1 MTKQVLNKGS
11 SANDGTGDTLR
22 VGADK
27 INDNFDE
34 IYAVLGAD
42 SGTNFNL
49 TSAVKFS
56 ATGVEF
62 EGDSANAHETTLVAE
77 NPTAD
82 RTITLPNSTGTV
94 TLNSATQTLTNKT
107 LTSPI
112 VNSPVLTTPQINDT
126 SANHQYV
133 VAVSELDADRN
144 VTLPLLTGHDEF
156 TFNAHAQTLTNK
168 TLTSP
173 KIGTS
178 ITDVVGNSL
187 IDVVSTVSAN
197 NHLKLT
203 NAANG
208 DSPILESTGVSD
220 ANVALKLGSKG
231 TSAVEITTPFVLG
244 HESIANPNLI
254 TLGKTTTIFTNTT
267 GLSHSLPDGN
277 TIGQIK
283 IMLKSDTAGTTT
295 INQDSTSSNFAFGS
309 SIAFAAN
316 QSATLI
322 WSGTKWFII
331 SNTGTVA

>member
-1 MTKQVLNKGS
+1 MVKQVLNKGS

-22 VGADK
+22 QGAQK

-34 IYAVLGAD
+34 IYAVLG
-42 SGTNFNL
+42 GNNL
-49 TSAVKFS
+49 TDAVKFS

-62 EGDSANAHETTLVAE
+62 EGDSANDFETTLTVI

-82 RTITLPNSTGTV
+82 RTITLPNATGTV
-94 TLNSATQTLTNKT
+94 TLNASTQTLTNKT

-126 SANHQYV
+126 SADHQYV
-133 VAVSELDADRN
+133 FAVSELAADRN
-144 VTLPLLTGHDEF
+144 VTLPLLTGNDEF
-156 TFNAHAQTLTNK
+156 TFNAHTQTLTNK

-173 KIGTS
+173 RIGTS
-178 ITDVVGNSL
+178 ITDVGGNSL
-187 IDVVSTVSAN
+187 IDLVATSSAN

-203 NAANG
+203 NAVDGA
-208 DSPILESTGVSD
+208 SPILEAVGSSD

-244 HESIANPNLI
+244 HETIANPNLI

-267 GLSHSLPDGN
+267 GLSHSLPNGN

-295 INQDSTSSNFAFGS
+295 INQTSSNFAFGS

>member
-34 IYAVLGAD
+34 LYAILGGN
-42 SGTNFNL
+42 SL
-49 TSAVKFS
+49 TDAVKFS

-62 EGDSANAHETTLVAE
+62 EGDSDNAHETTLVAE

-82 RTITLPNSTGTV
+82 RTISLPNATGTV
-94 TLNSATQTLTNKT
+94 VLHDATQTLTNKT

-112 VNSPVLTTPQINDT
+112 LTDAVLNPTATTAGKIEFLEGTNNGTNKATLIGPAST
-126 SANHQYV
+126 
-133 VAVSELDADRN
+133 AD
-144 VTLPLLTGHDEF
+144 VTITLPATTDTLVARTTTD
-156 TFNAHAQTLTNK
+156 TLTNK

-173 KIGTS
+173 RIGTS
-178 ITDVVGNSL
+178 ITDVGGNSL
-187 IDVVSTVSAN
+187 IDIVATSSAN
-197 NHLKLT
+197 NNLKLT
-203 NAANG
+203 NAVNG
-208 DSPILESTGVSD
+208 ASPILEAAGSTD

-244 HESIANPNLI
+244 HEEIANPNLI
-254 TLGKTTTIFTNTT
+254 TLSKTTTIFTNTT
-267 GLSHSLPDGN
+267 GLSHSLPNGN

-283 IMLKSDTAGTTT
+283 IMLKSSAAGTTT
-295 INQDSTSSNFAFGS
+295 INQTSSNFAFGS

>member
-1 MTKQVLNKGS
+1 MVKQVLNKGS

-22 VGADK
+22 QGAQK

-34 IYAVLGAD
+34 IYAVLG
-42 SGTNFNL
+42 GNNL
-49 TSAVKFS
+49 TDAVKFS

-62 EGDSANAHETTLVAE
+62 EGDSANDFETTLTVI

-82 RTITLPNSTGTV
+82 RTITLPNATGTV
-94 TLNSATQTLTNKT
+94 TLNASTQTLTNKT

-126 SANHQYV
+126 SADHQYV
-133 VAVSELDADRN
+133 FAVSELDSDRN
-144 VTLPLLTGHDEF
+144 VTLPLLTGNDEF
-156 TFNAHAQTLTNK
+156 TFNAHTQTLTNK

-173 KIGTS
+173 RIGTS
-178 ITDVVGNSL
+178 ITDVGGNSL
-187 IDVVSTVSAN
+187 IDLVATSSAN

-203 NAANG
+203 NAVDGA
-208 DSPILESTGVSD
+208 SPILEAVGSSD

-244 HESIANPNLI
+244 HETIANPNLI

-267 GLSHSLPDGN
+267 GLSHSLPNGN

-295 INQDSTSSNFAFGS
+295 INQTSSNFAFGS

>member
-1 MTKQVLNKGS
+1 MVKQVLNKGS

-22 VGADK
+22 QGAQK

-34 IYAVLGAD
+34 IYAVLG
-42 SGTNFNL
+42 GNNL
-49 TSAVKFS
+49 TDAVKFS

-62 EGDSANAHETTLVAE
+62 EGDSANAHETTLVAQ

-82 RTITLPNSTGTV
+82 RTITLPNLTGTV
-94 TLNSATQTLTNKT
+94 SLIASTETLTNKT

-126 SANHQYV
+126 SADHQYV
-133 VAVSELDADRN
+133 FAVSELAADRN
-144 VTLPLLTGHDEF
+144 VTLPLLTGNDEF
-156 TFNAHAQTLTNK
+156 TFNAHTQTLTNK

-173 KIGTS
+173 RIGTS
-178 ITDVVGNSL
+178 ITDVGGNSL
-187 IDVVSTVSAN
+187 IDLVATSSAN

-203 NAANG
+203 NAVDGA
-208 DSPILESTGVSD
+208 SPILEAVGSSD

-244 HESIANPNLI
+244 HETIANPNLI

-267 GLSHSLPDGN
+267 GLSHSLPNGN

-295 INQDSTSSNFAFGS
+295 INQTSSNFAFGS

>member
-1 MTKQVLNKGS
+1 MVKQVLNKGS

-22 VGADK
+22 QGAQK

-34 IYAVLGAD
+34 VYAILGAD
-42 SGTNFNL
+42 SASNFNL
-49 TSAVKFS
+49 TDAVKFS

-62 EGDSANAHETTLVAE
+62 EGDSANAHETTLVAQ

-82 RTITLPNSTGTV
+82 RTITLPNLTGTV
-94 TLNSATQTLTNKT
+94 SLIASTETLTNKT

-126 SANHQYV
+126 SADHQYV
-133 VAVSELDADRN
+133 VAVSELAADRN
-144 VTLPLLTGHDEF
+144 VTLPLLTGNDEF
-156 TFNAHAQTLTNK
+156 TFNAHTQTLTNK

-178 ITDVVGNSL
+178 ITDVGGNSL
-187 IDVVSTVSAN
+187 IDLVATSSAN

-203 NAANG
+203 NAVDGA
-208 DSPILESTGVSD
+208 SPILEAVGSSD

-244 HESIANPNLI
+244 HETIANPNLI
-254 TLGKTTTIFTNTT
+254 TLSKTTTIFTNTT

-283 IMLKSDTAGTTT
+283 IMLKTGATGTTT
-295 INQDSTSSNFAFGS
+295 ISKTGTNFAFGN
-309 SIAFAAN
+309 SIAFDAN
-316 QSATLI
+316 ESATLI

-331 SNTGTVA
+331 SNSGTVA

>member
-1 MTKQVLNKGS
+1 
-11 SANDGTGDTLR
+11 
-22 VGADK
+22 
-27 INDNFDE
+27 
-34 IYAVLGAD
+34 
-42 SGTNFNL
+42 
-49 TSAVKFS
+49 
-56 ATGVEF
+56 
-62 EGDSANAHETTLVAE
+62 
-77 NPTAD
+77 
-82 RTITLPNSTGTV
+82 
-94 TLNSATQTLTNKT
+94 
-107 LTSPI
+107 
-112 VNSPVLTTPQINDT
+112 LTTPQINDT

-156 TFNAHAQTLTNK
+156 TFNSHAQTLTNK

-178 ITDVVGNSL
+178 ITDVGGNSL
-187 IDVVSTVSAN
+187 IDVVSTSSAN

-203 NAANG
+203 NAVNG
-208 DSPILESTGVSD
+208 ASPILESTGVSD

-244 HESIANPNLI
+244 HEAIANPNLI

-267 GLSHSLPDGN
+267 GLSHSLPNGN

-295 INQDSTSSNFAFGS
+295 INQTSSNFAFGS

>member
-42 SGTNFNL
+42 SSTNFNL

-133 VAVSELDADRN
+133 FAVSELDADRN

-244 HESIANPNLI
+244 HESTTGSVAVN
-254 TLGKTTTIFTNTT
+254 KTTTIFTNTT

-295 INQDSTSSNFAFGS
+295 INQTSSNFAFGS

-331 SNTGTVA
+331 SNSGTVA

>member
-1 MTKQVLNKGS
+1 MVKQVLNKGS

-22 VGADK
+22 QGAQK

-34 IYAVLGAD
+34 VYAILGAD
-42 SGTNFNL
+42 SANNFNL
-49 TSAVKFS
+49 TDVVKFS

-62 EGDSANAHETTLVAE
+62 EGDSANGFETTLTVI

-82 RTITLPNSTGTV
+82 RTITLPNATGTV
-94 TLNSATQTLTNKT
+94 TLNASTQTLTNKT

-126 SANHQYV
+126 SADHKYV
-133 VAVSELDADRN
+133 VAVSELVADRN
-144 VTLPLLTGHDEF
+144 ITLPLLTGNDEF

-187 IDVVSTVSAN
+187 IDVVATSSAN

-208 DSPILESTGVSD
+208 DSPILESTGVD
-220 ANVALKLGSKG
+220 DDNVALKLGSKG

-244 HESIANPNLI
+244 HETIANPNLI
-254 TLGKTTTIFTNTT
+254 TLSKTTTIFTNTT

-283 IMLKSDTAGTTT
+283 IMLKSDTSASTT
-295 INQDSTSSNFAFGS
+295 INQTSSNFAFGS